1 MVSEEKMKIGKL
13 LATLLA
19 VSLALPM
26 CACKPKSKDE
36 TKDSSE
42 ESSSE
47 LSSSSESESVVPT
60 DSSSETEP
68 TTGPTVPSSVTDE
81 SEDPIVI
88 YGYDKN
94 FKGELEE
101 YLPDLAFEYIYLEPT
116 VYVQELKKAF
126 DSEDKKPDLFMMDAN
141 SLPNFTASDYAIG
154 IEQVG
159 ISRSDL
165 SDQFE
170 YTYKAATD
178 KENSIK
184 ALAMDLAPTA
194 IIYNRKLAKQML
206 GSADPSKVSPML
218 SDWSALLEYAREVSM
233 NSEGTMKL
241 FADRQQLGRLFWA
254 GHTAPWVVD
263 GKVTIDAD
271 FDKFFNLQT
280 TLFEQSLTL
289 EFEAGSEEWVRA
301 INDGQCVMFF
311 GSLVTASNV
320 IGYVPGHTEEKP
332 NTKATET
339 EEPTDDTTTEPEESG
354 WSIVPAPTASYDGGN
369 WLMVASTCD
378 KKATAAKILKTFT
391 MDTTVMTDMVV
402 KGKFVNSRS
411 IMEKCA
417 QDPNFASD
425 FLSGQNPYTILV
437 PEAERIQIP
446 DDPAVEK
453 CAETEIWNL
462 LVAFMNGEI
471 ESMEEVKQQFSI
483 GMEELLDLS

>member
-1 MVSEEKMKIGKL
+1 MKPAKL
-13 LATLLA
+13 LATILT

-26 CACKPKSKDE
+26 CACKPKSNKDP
-36 TKDSSE
+36 KNSSG

-47 LSSSSESESVVPT
+47 ASSSQTETETDVPT
-60 DSSSETEP
+60 DSSTETEP
-68 TTGPTVPSSVTDE
+68 TVGPTVPASVTDE

-254 GHTAPWVVD
+254 GHTSPWVVD
-263 GKVTIDAD
+263 GKVSIDAD

-280 TLFEQSLTL
+280 SLFEQSLTL
-289 EFEAGSEEWVRA
+289 EFAAGSEEWVRA

-311 GSLVTASNV
+311 GSLNTAANV
-320 IGYVPGHTEEKP
+320 IGYVPGHEDKP
-332 NTKATET
+332 ETQETGAGAT
-339 EEPTDDTTTEPEESG
+339 TDESTTEPEETG
-354 WSIVPAPTASYDGGN
+354 WSIVPAPTASYDGGT

-391 MDTTVMTDMVV
+391 LDTKTMTDMVV

-425 FLSGQNPYTILV
+425 FLSGQNPYAVLV

-453 CAETEIWNL
+453 CAEEEIWSL
-462 LVAFMNGEI
+462 LNAFMNGEI
-471 ESMEEVKQQFSI
+471 ATMDEVKQQYTI
-483 GMEELLDLS
+483 GMEELLGLS